1 MSGSMIRSVRGWV
14 RRSIR
19 LAFTPSLFSHGSV
32 QLLRPRAASI
42 PARIRGLMPVRGVF
56 DVDGAMGVSYR
67 MEFDGTDGS
76 PEWIFWGGLSR
87 YEVATQRLLRRLLPR
102 TQCFL
107 DVGAN
112 AGAYT
117 FAAAL
122 QPHRPQ
128 VHAFEPEPYSLERL
142 KRNVR
147 INDLRNVAVYGVA
160 LADESGT
167 SLLFLPS
174 YGHDGSTLVERGG
187 NAVEVAVTTLDEW
200 AANQG
205 LQRVDVIKIDTEA
218 TEDRVLRGGRVLI
231 ERDRPFIICEVW
243 PDHRME
249 EALTS
254 LLDQLGYVA
263 YHLTATGLEFRDQNV
278 GDPAWREVNYLLV
291 PRDRRSEMPEDSGF
305 P

>member
-1 MSGSMIRSVRGWV
+1 
-14 RRSIR
+14 
-19 LAFTPSLFSHGSV
+19 
-32 QLLRPRAASI
+32 
-42 PARIRGLMPVRGVF
+42 MPVRGVF

-67 MEFDGTDGS
+67 MEFDGADGS

-142 KRNVR
+142 RRNVQ

-263 YHLTATGLEFRDQNV
+263 YHLTATGLEFRDQIV
-278 GDPAWREVNYLLV
+278 GDLAWRELNYLLV
-291 PRDRRSEMPEDSGF
+291 PRGRRSEIPEDSEL

>member
-1 MSGSMIRSVRGWV
+1 VSGQVRRVRRWV
-14 RRSIR
+14 RRLVR
-19 LAFTPSLFSHGSV
+19 LAFTPLFFSHDSV
-32 QLLRPRAASI
+32 QLLRPRAGRI

-56 DVDGAMGVSYR
+56 DVDGVMGVSYR

-76 PEWIFWGGLSR
+76 PEWIFWEGLSR
-87 YEVATQRLLRRLLPR
+87 YEVATQRLLRRLMPR

-128 VHAFEPEPYSLERL
+128 VHAFEPEPYSLRWL
-142 KRNVR
+142 RRNVQ
-147 INDLRNVAVYGVA
+147 INDLRNVAVHGVA

-174 YGHDGSTLVERGG
+174 YGHVGSTLVERDS
-187 NAVEVAVTTLDEW
+187 NTVDVAVTTLDEW
-200 AANQG
+200 AANQE
-205 LQRVDVIKIDTEA
+205 LQRVDLIKTDTEG
-218 TEDRVLRGGRVLI
+218 TEDRVLRGGRALL

-243 PDHRME
+243 PNHQVE

-254 LLDQLGYVA
+254 VLDQLGYLA
-263 YHLTATGLEFRDQNV
+263 YHLTATGLEFKDQIL
-278 GDPAWREVNYLLV
+278 GDPAWLEVNYLLV
-291 PRDRRSEMPEDSGF
+291 PSERRPEMPEDSGSR
-305 P
+305 

>member
-1 MSGSMIRSVRGWV
+1 VSGPLVRTVRRWV

-19 LAFTPSLFSHGSV
+19 LAFTPSMFSHGSV
-32 QLLRPRAASI
+32 QLLRPLAGSI
-42 PARIRGLMPVRGVF
+42 PARIRDLIPVRGVF
-56 DVDGAMGVSYR
+56 DVEGAMGVTYR

-76 PEWIFWGGLSR
+76 PEWIFWDGLSR
-87 YEVATQRLLRRLLPR
+87 YELATQRLLRRLLPM
-102 TQCFL
+102 TKCFL

-128 VHAFEPEPYSLERL
+128 VHAFEPEPYSLAQLR
-142 KRNVR
+142 RNVQ

-167 SLLFLPS
+167 SLLYLPFH
-174 YGHDGSTLVERGG
+174 GHTTSTLVQRASS
-187 NAVEVAVTTLDEW
+187 AVEVAVTTLDEW
-200 AANQG
+200 ASNRE
-205 LQRVDVIKIDTEA
+205 LQRVDVIKTDTEG
-218 TEDRVLRGGRVLI
+218 TEDRVLRGGHNLV

-243 PDHRME
+243 PDHQME
-249 EALTS
+249 EALTA
-254 LLDQLGYVA
+254 LLDQLGYLA
-263 YHLTATGLEFRDQNV
+263 YHLTATGLEFRDQIV
-278 GDPAWREVNYLLV
+278 GDPAWLEVNYLLV
-291 PRDRRSEMPEDSGF
+291 PRERRSEMPEEYGS

>member
-1 MSGSMIRSVRGWV
+1 M
-14 RRSIR
+14 
-19 LAFTPSLFSHGSV
+19 
-32 QLLRPRAASI
+32 QLLRPRAGSI

-76 PEWIFWGGLSR
+76 PETIFWEGLLQ

-107 DVGAN
+107 DIGAN

-122 QPHRPQ
+122 QPHRPR
-128 VHAFEPEPYSLERL
+128 VHAFEPEPYNLAWLR
-142 KRNVR
+142 RNVQ

-174 YGHDGSTLVERGG
+174 WGHGTSTLVERALVERAGG
-187 NAVEVAVTTLDEW
+187 AVEVAVTTLDEW
-200 AANQG
+200 AANQE
-205 LQRVDVIKIDTEA
+205 LQRVDVIKTDTEG
-218 TEDRVLRGGRVLI
+218 TEDRVLRGGRTLI

-243 PDHRME
+243 PDPRIE

-254 LLDQLGYVA
+254 LLDELGYLA
-263 YHLTATGLEFRDQNV
+263 YHLTVTGLECRDQIV
-278 GDPAWREVNYLLV
+278 GDPAQLEPNYLL
-291 PRDRRSEMPEDSGF
+291 SSS
-305 P
+305 

>member
-1 MSGSMIRSVRGWV
+1 VSGPLVRSVRRRV
-14 RRSIR
+14 RRLVR
-19 LAFTPSLFSHGSV
+19 LAFTPSLFSHDFV
-32 QLLRPRAASI
+32 QLLRPRAGCI

-56 DVDGAMGVSYR
+56 DVDGVMGVSYR

-76 PEWIFWGGLSR
+76 PEWIFWEGLSR

-128 VHAFEPEPYSLERL
+128 VHAFEPEPYSLRWL
-142 KRNVR
+142 RRNVQ
-147 INDLRNVAVYGVA
+147 INDLRNVAVHGVA

-174 YGHDGSTLVERGG
+174 YGHAGSTLVEGAS
-187 NAVEVAVTTLDEW
+187 NTVDVAVTTLDQW
-200 AANQG
+200 AADQE
-205 LQRVDVIKIDTEA
+205 LQRVDLIKTDTEG
-218 TEDRVLRGGRVLI
+218 TEDRVLRGGRALL

-243 PDHRME
+243 PNHQME
-249 EALTS
+249 EALMS
-254 LLDQLGYVA
+254 VLDQLGYLA
-263 YHLTATGLEFRDQNV
+263 YHLTATGLEFKDQII
-278 GDPAWREVNYLLV
+278 GDPAWLEVNYLLV
-291 PRDRRSEMPEDSGF
+291 PRDRRPEMPED
-305 P
+305 

>member
-1 MSGSMIRSVRGWV
+1 MSSSMVRSVRRWV

-19 LAFTPSLFSHGSV
+19 LAFTPSLFSHGTV
-32 QLLRPRAASI
+32 QLLRPRAGNI

-56 DVDGAMGVSYR
+56 DVDGVMGVNYR

-76 PEWIFWGGLSR
+76 PEWIFWEGLSR

-142 KRNVR
+142 RRNVQ
-147 INDLRNVAVYGVA
+147 INDFRNVAVHGVA

-174 YGHDGSTLVERGG
+174 YGHNTSSLVERAGG
-187 NAVEVAVTTLDEW
+187 AVGVAVTTLDEW
-200 AANQG
+200 AANEELRSRCHQDG
-205 LQRVDVIKIDTEA
+205 YRR
-218 TEDRVLRGGRVLI
+218 DRGSCAARPYPHRARPALYHLRGVAQPAGGRRIDVATRSAWLP
-231 ERDRPFIICEVW
+231 RLSLDR
-243 PDHRME
+243 HR
-249 EALTS
+249 S
-254 LLDQLGYVA
+254 RIQ
-263 YHLTATGLEFRDQNV
+263 R
-278 GDPAWREVNYLLV
+278 
-291 PRDRRSEMPEDSGF
+291 
-305 P
+305 

>member
-1 MSGSMIRSVRGWV
+1 
-14 RRSIR
+14 
-19 LAFTPSLFSHGSV
+19 
-32 QLLRPRAASI
+32 
-42 PARIRGLMPVRGVF
+42 MPVRGVF

-76 PEWIFWGGLSR
+76 PEWIFWEGLSR
-87 YEVATQRLLRRLLPR
+87 YEVATQRLLGRLLPR

-128 VHAFEPEPYSLERL
+128 VHAFEPEPYSLAWLR
-142 KRNVR
+142 RNVQ

-160 LADESGT
+160 LADESAT

-174 YGHDGSTLVERGG
+174 WGHGTSTLVERALAKRARG
-187 NAVEVAVTTLDEW
+187 AVEVAVTTLDEW
-200 AANQG
+200 AANQEP
-205 LQRVDVIKIDTEA
+205 QRVDVIKIDAEG
-218 TEDRVLRGGRVLI
+218 TEDRVLRGGRTLI
-231 ERDRPFIICEVW
+231 EKDRPFIICEVW
-243 PDHRME
+243 PDPQIE

-254 LLDQLGYVA
+254 LLDQLGYLA
-263 YHLTATGLEFRDQNV
+263 YHPTATGLEFRDKIV
-278 GDPAWREVNYLLV
+278 GDPAGLEPNYLLV
-291 PRDRRSEMPEDSGF
+291 PRDRRSEMPEDPGS